1 MFNDTE
7 MDRMRDL
14 TQHIQKAIGET
25 GSFHDSSETSL
36 TRQEMLAYLYRCAAL
51 IYYNRA
57 VSEVST
63 SSFQH
68 RRLVREALFI
78 LHHLDCCET
87 AWPLLIIACEANDD
101 ERRLQVLDILLKMGR
116 DPVRRSN
123 HIPLVQSMVQAIWNQ
138 NDLNIDGDV
147 SYNRTL
153 HAVVSTSTS
162 LPLLA

>member
-1 MFNDTE
+1 MWE
-7 MDRMRDL
+7 L
-14 TQHIQKAIGET
+14 TQHIQKAVGET

-51 IYYNRA
+51 VYYNRA
-57 VSEVST
+57 LSKAPA

-68 RRLVREALFI
+68 RRLVREGLYI

-101 ERRLQVLDILLKMGR
+101 ERRIEVLEILQKMGQ
-116 DPVRRSN
+116 DTVRRSN

-153 HAVVSTSTS
+153 HAIVSTSTS